1 MDWMFNEHKRS
12 DPSFSVRSNL
22 SSCYPTSSV
31 GDKSSENAEAESTV
45 SHPNNPELVEE
56 PVEETCNELGPPAV
70 SESEDSTNIDA
81 GNQQTSDVTLS
92 DEKPNEHFGN
102 SNHIQLHKSD
112 INDDPNSINS
122 KVVSYED
129 SKSYENVSHDDKDE
143 IIKSLREEVITDNF
157 SFFPIRI
164 SYLYSYQSFVF
175 QIDLLKA
182 KIEEF
187 EAECADG
194 GIECHFKMVLYH
206 CSVYTCSILKFYSY
220 I

>member
-1 MDWMFNEHKRS
+1 MDWMFNEQKRS

-22 SSCYPTSSV
+22 SSCYPTSN
-31 GDKSSENAEAESTV
+31 NAEAESTV

-157 SFFPIRI
+157 SFFFL
-164 SYLYSYQSFVF
+164 SGYLIFILTNPLSFRL
-175 QIDLLKA
+175 I
-182 KIEEF
+182 
-187 EAECADG
+187 C
-194 GIECHFKMVLYH
+194 
-206 CSVYTCSILKFYSY
+206 
-220 I
+220 